1 MGCRRC
7 AAFRGFRNAILSTVF
22 GRLADSGGFD
32 RRQFC
37 RHRAAGAD
45 ATPPALA
52 KGVPEPVRLRLQQ
65 TCYDCHNADVQE
77 GQLNLAALTFDLA
90 DAKTFARW
98 VKVYDRVEAGE
109 MPPKDEAPLADET
122 RQSFLS
128 AYPDRLSPL
137 TRNAPTRWPCNLATI
152 ESLRVRKHPPRS
164 ARAPWLQI
172 KEILPEDGEAFR
184 FNKVGDGARRI
195 ARANRPLSERGRLCA
210 ARGDCQGHSRPRP
223 TRRFVTTPGRE
234 SRLAT
239 VCLRARLCGPRAG
252 HVPDHW
258 F

>member
-1 MGCRRC
+1 MPSYPRFS
-7 AAFRGFRNAILSTVF
+7 AAWLIAAVSIV
-22 GRLADSGGFD
+22 DSFVGIVA
-32 RRQFC
+32 R
-37 RHRAAGAD
+37 GAD

-52 KGVPEPVRLRLQQ
+52 KGVPEPVRLALQQ

-128 AYPDRLSPL
+128 ALSRPLVAIDAQCAERDGRATWRRLNRYEYEN
-137 TRNAPTRWPCNLATI
+137 T
-152 ESLRVRKHPPRS
+152 LRDLLGT
-164 ARAPWLQI
+164 PWLQI

-184 FNKVGDGARRI
+184 FNKVGTALDVSHVQI
-195 ARANRPLSERGRLCA
+195 ARYLSA
-210 ARGDCQGHSRPRP
+210 ADYASRGDCQGHCAP
-223 TRRFVTTPGRE
+223 
-234 SRLAT
+234 A
-239 VCLRARLCGPRAG
+239 
-252 HVPDHW
+252 H
-258 F
+258 